1 MTPRRPD
8 PRMLFL
14 AGALLL
20 AACGDNAPAEG
31 GRGQPPRGGAGPAGP
46 SATETERAPIAPTA
60 PIAQTAPPAP
70 PGSPPDE
77 GRTAFET
84 FRRAVETKDTT
95 LLFDCFSSRLR
106 EEVRGGAARELASL
120 RADPDAAARF
130 RAESGYEGDLAA
142 LAEER
147 FIELVLRR
155 GVTDPASLA
164 YLDRQWGSVYRGSR
178 AEGDRLTIA
187 AEDLAGSEVRSVWF
201 REEGRWR
208 IDRLDS
214 LDASARI
221 VRKWS
226 TPGGRVQWLALS
238 SDGLRLAEWG
248 EDRQLRIWETEN
260 PAEPRT
266 LGGIE
271 GTPILLAFRDDGT
284 LAVATIEGRLFLF
297 AEARGAPRVVDLGE
311 YVVAAI
317 PRGGARFAI
326 WRQVGVVEIRDFE
339 TQAVTAVLP
348 FLSRFVSGLAI
359 SPDGSRLAIRSGLR
373 IALFDVATGDRIVNL
388 PGLAEWATIRFAAD
402 GRHVGAVR
410 AGYLY
415 FWDCATGLEAGQWP
429 LGEDP
434 GGDHVLLPGGAR
446 VAAAARRSVRFGNAA
461 RHRGREARLQGAVTA
476 LVAGADGRRVAV
488 GFEGGGVAILEA
500 DE

>member
-1 MTPRRPD
+1 MAQP
-8 PRMLFL
+8 
-14 AGALLL
+14 
-20 AACGDNAPAEG
+20 APVAD
-31 GRGQPPRGGAGPAGP
+31 
-46 SATETERAPIAPTA
+46 
-60 PIAQTAPPAP
+60 TAPPAP
-70 PGSPPDE
+70 PESPPDE

-84 FRRAVETKDTT
+84 FRRAVETKDAT
-95 LLFDCFSSRLR
+95 LLLACFSSRLQQEIR
-106 EEVRGGAARELASL
+106 EGAARELASL
-120 RADPDAAARF
+120 RGDPDAAARF

-142 LAEER
+142 LSEER
-147 FIELVLRR
+147 FIELAIRR
-155 GVTDPASLA
+155 GVTDPASQA
-164 YLDRQWGSVYRGSR
+164 HLDRQWGSLYRGSR

-208 IDRLDS
+208 IDRLAS

-248 EDRQLRIWETEN
+248 EDRQLRIWETAD

-266 LGGIE
+266 LGGVE

-297 AEARGAPRVVDLGE
+297 ADALGAPRVVDLGE

-317 PRGGARFAI
+317 PRGGSRFAI

-348 FLSRFVSGLAI
+348 FLTRFVSGLAI
-359 SPDGSRLAIRSGLR
+359 SPDGSRVAIRSGRR

-388 PGLAEWATIRFAAD
+388 PGLAEWSTIRFATD
-402 GRHVGAVR
+402 GRHVGAVH
-410 AGYLY
+410 AGHLYL
-415 FWDCATGLEAGQWP
+415 WECGTGLEAGQVP

-434 GGDHVLLPGGAR
+434 RGDQVLLPGGPR
-446 VAAAARRSVRFGNAA
+446 VAVAERWSVRFGDAA
-461 RHRGREARLQGAVTA
+461 RLRGREARLEGAVTA

-488 GFEGGGVAILEA
+488 GFEEGGVAILEA
-500 DE
+500 DD